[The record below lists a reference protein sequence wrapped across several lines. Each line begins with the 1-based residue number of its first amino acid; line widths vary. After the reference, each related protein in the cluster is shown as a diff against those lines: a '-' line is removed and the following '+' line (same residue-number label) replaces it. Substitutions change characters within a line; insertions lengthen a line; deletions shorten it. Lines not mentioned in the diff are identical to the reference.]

1 MPVVHPRSAI
11 SSSRVS
17 STVMPVVSPRSTISS
32 SRVSSTGAAP
42 VVHPLVHST

>member
-17 STVMPVVSPRSTISS
+17 STVMPVVHPRSTIS
-32 SRVSSTGAAP
+32 SRVSSTGVASP
-42 VVHPLVHST
+42 VVLPRSIT